1 MLFILDQQRRL
12 CPSHDL
18 QSRRPFHNMPFPNI
32 FIPKYILIA
41 DATFMHDVLPL
52 TIAGRVPTE
61 QIPGWHFASSIH
73 DWPSGR
79 LLGVLRALQ
88 ALQRIQ
94 AHRYAT
100 NSIATV

>member
-1 MLFILDQQRRL
+1 
-12 CPSHDL
+12 
-18 QSRRPFHNMPFPNI
+18 MPFPNI

-41 DATFMHDVLPL
+41 DATFMHDALPL
-52 TIAGRVPTE
+52 TDAGRVPTE
-61 QIPGWHFASSIH
+61 QIPGWRFASSIH

-100 NSIATV
+100 NSSHHMTNQTSYGDLISRAPDQRAPY